1 MSTYK
6 LPDPEVKFLSFPNK
20 VQLLTDFVTP
30 EIIVPKDFLSDGVS
44 SPWWA
49 RWIFPRYGRTLP
61 AALVHDYCYGGNLP
75 RKRADQLFL
84 KNLKRLRISKLRAQ
98 LMYLAVRIGG
108 KSHYERRQDEPQKM
122 TVADLPA
129 TETQ

>member
-1 MSTYK
+1 MPAYK
-6 LPDPEVKFLSFPNK
+6 LPDLEVRFLSWPNK
-20 VQLLTDFVTP
+20 VVLLKDYATP
-30 EIIVPKDFLSDGVS
+30 EIIVPKDFVSDGVS

-61 AALVHDYCYGGNLP
+61 AAVVHDYCYGGELP
-75 RKRADQLFL
+75 RKRADELFY

-98 LMYLAVRIGG
+98 LMFLAVRIGG

-129 TETQ
+129 TATQ